1 MSQSTGSY
9 ECAPLLEACTLELY
23 QKNIF
28 RITGLPVDA
37 TPKEV
42 AKQAQKLQMMLEDG
56 MAGTAAGAKAAF
68 PLAPP
73 PTTEQIRDALAR
85 MKEPEHRLVD
95 EFFWYW
101 PEKFGSSKDDISIQA
116 LLAGDAQKAIEVWG
130 ERESEG
136 SFAARHNLAIMF
148 HMFAVDWT
156 NHHVAYELDAGRDEK
171 ITGYWRDSFE
181 RWEAL
186 VDADELW
193 EVLTERVRSL
203 EDEAL
208 TTGFVRR
215 MRRLLPQAL
224 DRVNAEAA
232 LKFAEQGRMDWAKFH
247 VDFMRQT
254 NQGQDDVESTAELV
268 LTPIRKRLDQQLKSA
283 QMQSER
289 KPDQGTQLASDLMI
303 ASTPLMGIYDLF
315 HGDEAHQRNDLFDSV
330 AETVANLLVAH
341 QKATGENRTFVKL
354 LKQALQFASGMHVR
368 ERLMRNI
375 AIGESNLASEQLEPI
390 FNSLR
395 TIENSTYGPAQKL
408 QQVQRTILTQ
418 LPAWATTLGPNS
430 ETYNNLLNTVAIALR
445 EISVTAHNEGSDSA
459 TATAAINL
467 ALKLATD
474 PDLKKRVSDDR
485 NTLEDIFNKKKQWDR
500 TVKIR
505 SDEFEVTQA
514 FVRYNETKIVAEDIT
529 GLRFGIFTQIT
540 NGVASSSY
548 IIGVS
553 GRDVAIFTEC
563 KRFFRSDTQAKA
575 DFTEILE
582 AIFRQILPDFV
593 TRLAESIASGKKTVQ
608 VGPMLL
614 TKTGVSCETGSLWWK
629 KQLLIPYRNF
639 GFNDYQGHVHI
650 TAESPEKIHYSL
662 DRRETWNAVIIEK
675 LVEII
680 KLIQAGNFK

>member
-1 MSQSTGSY
+1 MSQPTGTN

-42 AKQAQKLQMMLEDG
+42 AKQAQRLQMMMEEG
-56 MAGTAAGAKAAF
+56 MEGTAAGAKAAF

-101 PEKFGSSKDDISIQA
+101 PEKFGSSKEDISIQA

-136 SFAARHNLAIMF
+136 SFAAQHNLAIMF

-171 ITGYWRDSFE
+171 IMSYWRDSFE

-186 VDADELW
+186 VDSDELW
-193 EVLTERVRSL
+193 EVLKERVRSL

-268 LTPIRKRLDQQLKSA
+268 LAPIRKRVDQQLKSA
-283 QMQSER
+283 QTQSER

-315 HGDEAHQRNDLFDSV
+315 HGDDAHQRNDLFDSV

-341 QKATGENRTFVKL
+341 QKATGDNQTFVEL
-354 LKQALQFASGMHVR
+354 LKQALQFASGMHIR

-375 AIGESNLASEQLEPI
+375 AIGENNLAGEQLEPI

-395 TIENSTYGPAQKL
+395 TIKESSLGPAQKL
-408 QQVQRTILTQ
+408 QQVQRTIMTQ
-418 LPAWATTLGPNS
+418 LPSWASTLGPSS
-430 ETYNNLLNTVAIALR
+430 ETYNNLVNTVAITLR
-445 EISVTAHNEGSDSA
+445 EISIAAHNEGSDSV
-459 TATAAINL
+459 TAAAAINL

-474 PDLKKRVSDDR
+474 PDLKKRMMDDR
-485 NTLEDIFNKKKQWDR
+485 STLEKIFNEQKQWDR
-500 TVKIR
+500 TIKIR
-505 SDEFEVTQA
+505 SDEFEVTQS
-514 FVRYNETKIVAEDIT
+514 FVRYNGTQIAAANIT
-529 GLRFGIFTQIT
+529 GLRFGIFTQVV
-540 NGVASSSY
+540 NGIASTSY
-548 IIGVS
+548 LIGVR
-553 GRDVAIFTEC
+553 GRDDAISVEC
-563 KRFFRSDTQAKA
+563 KRFFRSDAQAQA
-575 DFTEILE
+575 DFTSILE
-582 AIFRQILPDFV
+582 SLYHQILPNYI
-593 TRLAESIASGKKTVQ
+593 TMLAEYITSGKRTVQ
-608 VGPMLL
+608 VGPLLL
-614 TKTGVSCETGSLWWK
+614 TKNGVSCETGSLWWK
-629 KQLLIPYRNF
+629 KELLIPYQNF
-639 GFNDYQGHVHI
+639 GFNDYQGHVHVY
-650 TAESPEKIHYSL
+650 AEHTEKIHFALS
-662 DRRETWNAVIIEK
+662 RRDVWNAVIIEK

-680 KLIQAGNFK
+680 KLIQAGGTK

>member
-1 MSQSTGSY
+1 MSQPAGTN

-42 AKQAQKLQMMLEDG
+42 ARQAQRLQMMMEDG
-56 MAGTAAGAKAAF
+56 MAGTATGAKAAF

-73 PTTEQIRDALAR
+73 PTTDQIRDALAR

-101 PEKFGSSKDDISIQA
+101 PEKFGSGKDDISIQA

-136 SFAARHNLAIMF
+136 SFIAQHNLAIMF

-156 NHHVAYELDAGRDEK
+156 NHHVEYELDAGRDEK
-171 ITGYWRDSFE
+171 IMSYWRDSFE

-186 VDADELW
+186 VDSDELW
-193 EVLTERVRSL
+193 EVLKERVRSL
-203 EDEAL
+203 GDEAL

-254 NQGQDDVESTAELV
+254 NQGQDDVASTAELV
-268 LTPIRKRLDQQLKSA
+268 LAPIRKRVDQQLKSA
-283 QMQSER
+283 QTQSER

-315 HGDEAHQRNDLFDSV
+315 HGDDAHQRNDLFDSV
-330 AETVANLLVAH
+330 AETVANLLIAH
-341 QKATGENRTFVKL
+341 QKATGDNQTFVGL
-354 LKQALQFASGMHVR
+354 LKQALQFASGMYIR
-368 ERLMRNI
+368 ERLMRYI
-375 AIGESNLASEQLEPI
+375 AYGENKLVGEQLEPI
-390 FNSLR
+390 FTSLR
-395 TIENSTYGPAQKL
+395 TIENSTLDPAQKL
-408 QQVQRTILTQ
+408 QQVQRTIMTQ
-418 LPAWATTLGPNS
+418 LPSWASTLGPSS
-430 ETYNNLLNTVAIALR
+430 ETYNNLVNTVAITLR
-445 EISVTAHNEGSDSA
+445 EISVAAHNEGNDSA
-459 TATAAINL
+459 TAAAAINL

-474 PDLKKRVSDDR
+474 PDLKKRMTDDR
-485 NTLEDIFNKKKQWDR
+485 STLEEIFNKKKQWDR
-500 TVKIR
+500 TIKIR
-505 SDEFEVTQA
+505 SDEFEVNQN
-514 FVRYNETKIVAEDIT
+514 FVRYNGTKIPAENIT
-529 GLRFGIFTQIT
+529 GLRFGIFTQVT

-548 IIGVS
+548 VIGVR
-553 GRDVAIFTEC
+553 GRDAAILAEC
-563 KRFFRSDTQAKA
+563 KRFFRSDAQAKA
-575 DFTEILE
+575 DFTSILE
-582 AIFRQILPDFV
+582 ALYHQILPNFV
-593 TRLAESIASGKKTVQ
+593 TMLAEYITSGKRTFQ
-608 VGPMLL
+608 VGPLLL

-629 KQLLIPYRNF
+629 KQLHIPYRNF
-639 GFNDYQGHVHI
+639 SFNDYQGHVHVS
-650 TAESPEKIHYSL
+650 AESPEKIHFAL
-662 DRRETWNAVIIEK
+662 DRRETWNAVIVEK

-680 KLIQAGNFK
+680 KLIQVGNFK

>member
-1 MSQSTGSY
+1 MSQPTGTN

-42 AKQAQKLQMMLEDG
+42 AKQAQRLQMMMEEG
-56 MAGTAAGAKAAF
+56 MEGTAAGAKAAF

-101 PEKFGSSKDDISIQA
+101 PEKFGSSKEDISIQA

-136 SFAARHNLAIMF
+136 SFAAQHNLAIMF

-171 ITGYWRDSFE
+171 IMSYWRDSFE

-186 VDADELW
+186 VDSDELW
-193 EVLTERVRSL
+193 EVLKDRVRSL

-268 LTPIRKRLDQQLKSA
+268 LTPIRKRVDQQLKSA
-283 QMQSER
+283 QTQSER

-341 QKATGENRTFVKL
+341 QKATGDNQTFVEL
-354 LKQALQFASGMHVR
+354 LKQALQFASGMHIR

-375 AIGESNLASEQLEPI
+375 AIGENNLAGEQLEPI

-395 TIENSTYGPAQKL
+395 TIKESSLGPAQKL
-408 QQVQRTILTQ
+408 QQVQRTIMTQ
-418 LPAWATTLGPNS
+418 LPSWASTLGPSS
-430 ETYNNLLNTVAIALR
+430 ETYNNLVNTVAITLR
-445 EISVTAHNEGSDSA
+445 EISIAAHNDGSDSA
-459 TATAAINL
+459 TAAAAINL

-474 PDLKKRVSDDR
+474 PDLKKRMMDDR
-485 NTLEDIFNKKKQWDR
+485 STLEKIFNEQKQWDR
-500 TVKIR
+500 TIKIR
-505 SDEFEVTQA
+505 SDEFEVTQS
-514 FVRYNETKIVAEDIT
+514 FVRYNGTQIAAANIT
-529 GLRFGIFTQIT
+529 GLRFGIFTQVV
-540 NGVASSSY
+540 NGIASTSY
-548 IIGVS
+548 LIGVR
-553 GRDVAIFTEC
+553 GRDDSISVEC
-563 KRFFRSDTQAKA
+563 KRFFRSDAQAQA
-575 DFTEILE
+575 DFTSILE
-582 AIFRQILPDFV
+582 SLYHQILPNYV
-593 TRLAESIASGKKTVQ
+593 TMLAEYITSGKRTVQ
-608 VGPMLL
+608 VGPLLL

-629 KQLLIPYRNF
+629 KELLIPYRNF
-639 GFNDYQGHVHI
+639 GFNDYQGHVHVS
-650 TAESPEKIHYSL
+650 AEHPEKIHFALS
-662 DRRETWNAVIIEK
+662 RRDVWNAVIIEK

-680 KLIQAGNFK
+680 NLIQAGGTK

>member
-1 MSQSTGSY
+1 MSQPTGTN

-42 AKQAQKLQMMLEDG
+42 AKQAQRLQMMMEEG
-56 MAGTAAGAKAAF
+56 MEGTAAGAKAAF

-101 PEKFGSSKDDISIQA
+101 PEKFGSSKEDISIQA

-136 SFAARHNLAIMF
+136 SFAAQHNLAIMF

-156 NHHVAYELDAGRDEK
+156 NHHVAYELDAGRDET
-171 ITGYWRDSFE
+171 IMSYWRDSFE

-186 VDADELW
+186 VDSDELW
-193 EVLTERVRSL
+193 EVLKDRVRSL

-268 LTPIRKRLDQQLKSA
+268 LTPIRKRVDQQLKSA
-283 QMQSER
+283 QTQSER

-341 QKATGENRTFVKL
+341 QKATGDNQTFVEL
-354 LKQALQFASGMHVR
+354 LKQALQFASGMHIR

-375 AIGESNLASEQLEPI
+375 AIGENNLAGEQLEPI

-395 TIENSTYGPAQKL
+395 TIKESSLGPAQKL
-408 QQVQRTILTQ
+408 QQVQRTIMTQ
-418 LPAWATTLGPNS
+418 LPSWASTLGPSS
-430 ETYNNLLNTVAIALR
+430 ETYNNLVNTVAITLR
-445 EISVTAHNEGSDSA
+445 EISIAAHNDGSDSA
-459 TATAAINL
+459 TAAAAINL

-474 PDLKKRVSDDR
+474 PDLKKRMMDDR
-485 NTLEDIFNKKKQWDR
+485 STLEKIFNEQKQWDR
-500 TVKIR
+500 TIKIR
-505 SDEFEVTQA
+505 SDEFEVTQS
-514 FVRYNETKIVAEDIT
+514 FVRYNGTQIAAANIT
-529 GLRFGIFTQIT
+529 GLRFGIFTQVV
-540 NGVASSSY
+540 NGIASTSY
-548 IIGVS
+548 LIGVR
-553 GRDVAIFTEC
+553 GRDDSISVEC
-563 KRFFRSDTQAKA
+563 KRFFRSDAQAQA
-575 DFTEILE
+575 DFTSILE
-582 AIFRQILPDFV
+582 SLYHQILPNYV
-593 TRLAESIASGKKTVQ
+593 TMLAEYITSGKRTVQ
-608 VGPMLL
+608 VGPLLL

-629 KQLLIPYRNF
+629 KELLIPYRNF
-639 GFNDYQGHVHI
+639 GFNDYQGHVHVS
-650 TAESPEKIHYSL
+650 AEHPEKIHFALS
-662 DRRETWNAVIIEK
+662 RRDVWNAVIIEK

-680 KLIQAGNFK
+680 NIIQAGGTK

>member
-1 MSQSTGSY
+1 MSQPTGTN

-42 AKQAQKLQMMLEDG
+42 AKQAQRLQMMMEEG
-56 MAGTAAGAKAAF
+56 MEGTAAGAKAAF

-101 PEKFGSSKDDISIQA
+101 PEKFGSSKEDISIQA

-136 SFAARHNLAIMF
+136 SFAAQHNLAIMF

-156 NHHVAYELDAGRDEK
+156 NHHVAYELDAGRDET
-171 ITGYWRDSFE
+171 IMSYWRDSFE

-186 VDADELW
+186 VDSDELW
-193 EVLTERVRSL
+193 EVLKDRVRSL

-268 LTPIRKRLDQQLKSA
+268 LTPIRKRVDQQLKSA
-283 QMQSER
+283 QTQSER

-341 QKATGENRTFVKL
+341 QKATGDNQTFVEL
-354 LKQALQFASGMHVR
+354 LKQALQFASGMHIR

-375 AIGESNLASEQLEPI
+375 AIGENNLAGEQLEPI

-395 TIENSTYGPAQKL
+395 TIKESSLGPAQKL
-408 QQVQRTILTQ
+408 QQVQRTIMTQ
-418 LPAWATTLGPNS
+418 LPSWASTLGPSS
-430 ETYNNLLNTVAIALR
+430 ETYNNLVNTVAITLR
-445 EISVTAHNEGSDSA
+445 EISIAAHNDGSDSA
-459 TATAAINL
+459 TAAAAINL

-474 PDLKKRVSDDR
+474 PDLKKRMMDDR
-485 NTLEDIFNKKKQWDR
+485 STLEKIFNEQKQWDR
-500 TVKIR
+500 TIKIR
-505 SDEFEVTQA
+505 SDEFEVTQS
-514 FVRYNETKIVAEDIT
+514 FVRYNGTQIAAANIT
-529 GLRFGIFTQIT
+529 GLRFGIFTQVV
-540 NGVASSSY
+540 NGIASTSY
-548 IIGVS
+548 LIGVR
-553 GRDVAIFTEC
+553 GRDDSISVEC
-563 KRFFRSDTQAKA
+563 KRFFRSDAQAQA
-575 DFTEILE
+575 DFTSILE
-582 AIFRQILPDFV
+582 SLYHQILPNYV
-593 TRLAESIASGKKTVQ
+593 TMLAEYITSGKRTVQ
-608 VGPMLL
+608 VGPLLL

-629 KQLLIPYRNF
+629 KELLIPYRNF
-639 GFNDYQGHVHI
+639 GFNDYQGHVHVS
-650 TAESPEKIHYSL
+650 AEHPEKIHFALS
-662 DRRETWNAVIIEK
+662 RRDVWNAVIIEK

-680 KLIQAGNFK
+680 NLIQAGGTK

>member
-1 MSQSTGSY
+1 M
-9 ECAPLLEACTLELY
+9 E
-23 QKNIF
+23 
-28 RITGLPVDA
+28 
-37 TPKEV
+37 
-42 AKQAQKLQMMLEDG
+42 
-56 MAGTAAGAKAAF
+56 GTAAGAKAAF

-101 PEKFGSSKDDISIQA
+101 PEKFGSSKEDISIQA

-136 SFAARHNLAIMF
+136 SFAAQHNLAIMF

-156 NHHVAYELDAGRDEK
+156 NHHVAYELDAGRDET
-171 ITGYWRDSFE
+171 IMSYWRDSFE

-186 VDADELW
+186 VDSDELW
-193 EVLTERVRSL
+193 EVLKDRVRSL

-268 LTPIRKRLDQQLKSA
+268 LTPIRKRVDQQLKSA
-283 QMQSER
+283 QTQSER

-341 QKATGENRTFVKL
+341 QKATGDNQTFVEL
-354 LKQALQFASGMHVR
+354 LKQALQFASGMHIR

-375 AIGESNLASEQLEPI
+375 AIGENNLAGEQLEPI

-395 TIENSTYGPAQKL
+395 TIKESSLGPAQKL
-408 QQVQRTILTQ
+408 QQVQRTIMTQ
-418 LPAWATTLGPNS
+418 LPSWASTLGPSS
-430 ETYNNLLNTVAIALR
+430 ETYNNLVNTVAITLR
-445 EISVTAHNEGSDSA
+445 EISIAAHNDGSDSA
-459 TATAAINL
+459 TAAAAINL

-474 PDLKKRVSDDR
+474 PDLKKRMMDDR
-485 NTLEDIFNKKKQWDR
+485 STLEKIFNEQKQWDR
-500 TVKIR
+500 TIKIR
-505 SDEFEVTQA
+505 SDEFEVTQS
-514 FVRYNETKIVAEDIT
+514 FVRYNGTQIAAANIT
-529 GLRFGIFTQIT
+529 GLRFGIFTQVV
-540 NGVASSSY
+540 NGIASTSY
-548 IIGVS
+548 LIGVR
-553 GRDVAIFTEC
+553 GRDDSISVEC
-563 KRFFRSDTQAKA
+563 KRFFRSDAQAQA
-575 DFTEILE
+575 DFTSILE
-582 AIFRQILPDFV
+582 SLYHQILPNYV
-593 TRLAESIASGKKTVQ
+593 TMLAEYITSGKRTVQ
-608 VGPMLL
+608 VGPLLL

-629 KQLLIPYRNF
+629 KELLIPYRNF
-639 GFNDYQGHVHI
+639 GFNDYQGHVHVS
-650 TAESPEKIHYSL
+650 AEHPEKIHFALS
-662 DRRETWNAVIIEK
+662 RRDVWNAVIIEK

-680 KLIQAGNFK
+680 NLIQAGGTK

>member
-1 MSQSTGSY
+1 M
-9 ECAPLLEACTLELY
+9 E
-23 QKNIF
+23 
-28 RITGLPVDA
+28 
-37 TPKEV
+37 
-42 AKQAQKLQMMLEDG
+42 
-56 MAGTAAGAKAAF
+56 GTAAGAKAAF

-101 PEKFGSSKDDISIQA
+101 PEKFGSSKEDISIQA

-136 SFAARHNLAIMF
+136 SFAAQHNLAIMF

-156 NHHVAYELDAGRDEK
+156 NHHVAYELDAGRDET
-171 ITGYWRDSFE
+171 IMSYWRDSFE
-181 RWEAL
+181 RWEVL
-186 VDADELW
+186 VDSDELW
-193 EVLTERVRSL
+193 EVLKDRVRSL

-268 LTPIRKRLDQQLKSA
+268 LTPIRKRVDQQLKSA
-283 QMQSER
+283 QTQSER

-341 QKATGENRTFVKL
+341 QKATGDNQTFVEL
-354 LKQALQFASGMHVR
+354 LKQALQFASGMHIR

-375 AIGESNLASEQLEPI
+375 AIGENNLAGEQLEPI

-395 TIENSTYGPAQKL
+395 TIKESSLGPAQKL
-408 QQVQRTILTQ
+408 QQVQRTIMTQ
-418 LPAWATTLGPNS
+418 LPSWASTLGPSS
-430 ETYNNLLNTVAIALR
+430 ETYNNLVNTVAITLR
-445 EISVTAHNEGSDSA
+445 EISIAAHNDGSDSA
-459 TATAAINL
+459 TAAAAINL

-474 PDLKKRVSDDR
+474 PDLKKRMMDDR
-485 NTLEDIFNKKKQWDR
+485 STLEKIFNEQKQWDR
-500 TVKIR
+500 TIKIR
-505 SDEFEVTQA
+505 SDEFEVTQS
-514 FVRYNETKIVAEDIT
+514 FVRYNGTQIAAANIT
-529 GLRFGIFTQIT
+529 GLRFGIFTQVV
-540 NGVASSSY
+540 NGIASTSY
-548 IIGVS
+548 LIGVR
-553 GRDVAIFTEC
+553 GRDDSISVEC
-563 KRFFRSDTQAKA
+563 KRFFRSDAQAQA
-575 DFTEILE
+575 DFTSILE
-582 AIFRQILPDFV
+582 SLYHQILPNYV
-593 TRLAESIASGKKTVQ
+593 TMLAEYITSGKRTVQ
-608 VGPMLL
+608 VGPLLL

-629 KQLLIPYRNF
+629 KELLIPYRNF
-639 GFNDYQGHVHI
+639 GFNDYQGHVHVS
-650 TAESPEKIHYSL
+650 AEHPEKIHFALS
-662 DRRETWNAVIIEK
+662 RRDVWNAVIIEK

-680 KLIQAGNFK
+680 NLIQAGGTK